1 LPNYIKI
8 FYYRLFREKSQIF
21 IYNLILLGE
30 VLGINNLGYTCFLN
44 ALLQA
49 LAACPKFYLWLQK
62 QKKDKNFVNALFTVL
77 RSMIL
82 I

>member
-1 LPNYIKI
+1 M
-8 FYYRLFREKSQIF
+8 IF

-49 LAACPKFYLWLQK
+49 LAACPMFNLWLQK
-62 QKKDKNFVNALFTVL
+62 QQKKDKNFVNTLFTVL